1 MKREADINR
10 VKRAMEHIQA
20 AIVNIESIKEVN
32 RTDDD
37 DAVLKK
43 SKSEIAQIWRTLR
56 RITQ

>member
-10 VKRAMEHIQA
+10 VKRAMEHLTA
-20 AIVNIESIKEVN
+20 VIVNIESIKEEN
-32 RTDDD
+32 RTNED